1 MLYDPYATTNLGGV
15 GSPAAGIPGA
25 PGNLGGVGGPAPRG
39 GIPATS
45 YTAQIDPQATMLDR
59 VNAKVQNVKNMVSN
73 QGQRLTQAAQKAGI
87 NFNRSQMLGFAG
99 TAAAAAPLAGQV
111 IQDVQAGRTLDAAV
125 TGAAGLGV
133 LGVTETVGKAVGG
146 GKGALIR
153 GAGALLSP
161 VVGNVL
167 GNKAEQMRSEATGVA
182 PADASPVE
190 ERRATQS
197 KAKQDAALQQEI
209 AGNSMNMG
217 VSNVKDLMAYAMNQ
231 RLEEAQKMIPT
242 INRLKNDELVR
253 QQALNA
259 SNLQNYMAM
268 GVVAT
273 AGKIAQQQVRESGA
287 NLRTAMQANPYAN
300 SVLQAPNISF

>member
-1 MLYDPYATTNLGGV
+1 MVYDPYATTNLGGV
-15 GSPAAGIPGA
+15 GSPAGGIPGA

-59 VNAKVQNVKNMVSN
+59 VNAKVQNVKNMAGN
-73 QGQRLTQAAQKAGI
+73 QGQRLAQAAQKAGI

-133 LGVTETVGKAVGG
+133 LGVTETVGKSVGG
-146 GKGALIR
+146 GKGAAIRALGAVAAPLI
-153 GAGALLSP
+153 S
-161 VVGNVL
+161 NVL
-167 GNKAEQMRSEATGVA
+167 GNKAEKMRSESTGVA
-182 PADASPVE
+182 PANASPVE
-190 ERRATQS
+190 QRGADMTRIE
-197 KAKQDAALQQEI
+197 QDANLMSRITSAAMAPYVARQ
-209 AGNSMNMG
+209 
-217 VSNVKDLMAYAMNQ
+217 KDLMQYSSDLFIENEKKLDPIIAR
-231 RLEEAQKMIPT
+231 RLNEA
-242 INRLKNDELVR
+242 LVR

-259 SNLQNYMAM
+259 SNAQNYMAM
-268 GVVAT
+268 GTVAT
-273 AGKIAQQQVRESGA
+273 AGKLATGLQAEMGA

>member
-1 MLYDPYATTNLGGV
+1 MYPLYDPNAIFNLGGV
-15 GSPAAGIPGA
+15 GPKGAVGVPGA
-25 PGNLGGVGGPAPRG
+25 PGNLGGINLGVVGKDAPKI

-45 YTAQIDPQATMLDR
+45 YTAQIDPQANTAQIDPQATMLDR
-59 VNAKVQNVKNMVSN
+59 VNARIQNVKNMAGN
-73 QGQRLTQAAQKAGI
+73 QGQRLAQAAQKAGI

-217 VSNVKDLMAYAMNQ
+217 VSNVK
-231 RLEEAQKMIPT
+231 
-242 INRLKNDELVR
+242 ELR
-253 QQALNA
+253 
-259 SNLQNYMAM
+259 S
-268 GVVAT
+268 
-273 AGKIAQQQVRESGA
+273 
-287 NLRTAMQANPYAN
+287 
-300 SVLQAPNISF
+300 

>member
-15 GSPAAGIPGA
+15 GSPAGGIPGA
-25 PGNLGGVGGPAPRG
+25 PGNLGGVGGPVPRG

-59 VNAKVQNVKNMVSN
+59 VKARSQNVMNMASN

-125 TGAAGLGV
+125 TGGVGAGV
-133 LGVTETVGKAVGG
+133 LGITEAAGRAAGG
-146 GKGALIR
+146 GKGAAIR
-153 GAGALLSP
+153 GIGAIAAPLL
-161 VVGNVL
+161 GNIA
-167 GNKAEQMRSEATGVA
+167 GNKAEQMRSEGTGVA

-190 ERRATQS
+190 ERRAGQS

-209 AGNSMNMG
+209 ATNSMNMG
-217 VSNVKDLMAYAMNQ
+217 ISGAKDLMGYAMNQ
-231 RLEEAQKMIPT
+231 RLEEFQKQIPLINQLQNAQ
-242 INRLKNDELVR
+242 LVR

-259 SNLQNYMAM
+259 SNAQNYMAM

-287 NLRTAMQANPYAN
+287 NLRTAMQANPYAG

>member
-15 GSPAAGIPGA
+15 GSPAGGIPGA

-39 GIPATS
+39 SIPAVS
-45 YTAQIDPQATMLDR
+45 YTAQINPQATMLDR
-59 VNAKVQNVKNMVSN
+59 VKAQGQNVRNMVTN
-73 QGQRLTQAAQKAGI
+73 QGQRMTQAMQRSGI
-87 NFNRSQMLGFAG
+87 NFNRSQMMGFAG

-125 TGAAGLGV
+125 TGGVGAGILGI
-133 LGVTETVGKAVGG
+133 TETAGKAVGG

-153 GAGALLSP
+153 GAGALLAP
-161 VVGNVL
+161 LAGNVA
-167 GNKAEQMRSEATGVA
+167 GNKAEQMRSEGTGVA

-190 ERRATQS
+190 ERRAGQS
-197 KAKQDAALQQEI
+197 RAKQDAALQQEI
-209 AGNSMNMG
+209 AANAMNTGISGM
-217 VSNVKDLMAYAMNQ
+217 KDLMGYAMNQ
-231 RLEEAQKMIPT
+231 RIEETQKMIPL
-242 INRLKNDELVR
+242 INDMKNADLVR

-259 SNLQNYMAM
+259 SNMQNYMSM

-287 NLRTAMQANPYAN
+287 NLRTAMQANPYAG